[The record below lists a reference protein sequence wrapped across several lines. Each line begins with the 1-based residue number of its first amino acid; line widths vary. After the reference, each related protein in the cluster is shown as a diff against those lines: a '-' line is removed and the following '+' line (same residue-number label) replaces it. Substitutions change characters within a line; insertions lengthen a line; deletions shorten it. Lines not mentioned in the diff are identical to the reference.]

1 MDDKKLRDF
10 LALEQSA
17 HEDAIKAAANE
28 EGLNAAASLPIF
40 ASTMAR
46 KTVYE
51 IARRNAFNKGMKDA
65 GHGEPL
71 KSGEEVIRKMRFGR

>member
-17 HEDAIKAAANE
+17 HE
-28 EGLNAAASLPIF
+28 EGLKAAASLPIF
-40 ASTMAR
+40 VSAAAR
-46 KTVYE
+46 RAVYE
-51 IARRNAFNKGMKDA
+51 KARRDALNKGMRDA

-71 KSGEEVIRKMRFGR
+71 KNGDEVIRKMRFGR